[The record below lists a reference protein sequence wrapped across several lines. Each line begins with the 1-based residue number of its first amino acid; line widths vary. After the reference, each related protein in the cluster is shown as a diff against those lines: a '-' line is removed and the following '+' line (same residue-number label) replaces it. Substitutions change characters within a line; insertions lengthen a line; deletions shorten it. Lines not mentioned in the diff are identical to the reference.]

1 MERILIIEAPEVIL
15 PEHLPGYIY
24 QKQTDCQAMTLGRC
38 TLEELEKHHIQ
49 SILTLT
55 QGRRQESARILG
67 INRKTLSQ
75 KIKKYNLQAVYEG

>member
-24 QKQTDCQAMTLGRC
+24 QKQADCQAITPGRC

-49 SILTLT
+49 NVLTLT
-55 QGRRQESARILG
+55 QGRRQESAKILG

-75 KIKKYNLQAVYEG
+75 KIKKYNLRAACER

>member
-1 MERILIIEAPEVIL
+1 
-15 PEHLPGYIY
+15 
-24 QKQTDCQAMTLGRC
+24 LGRC